1 MQSSAQHVSAAR
13 RTERP
18 AAMPLPLH
26 QVVPVRLSDS
36 RIPAA
41 ADNKLET
48 VTNTTLCQVGTR
60 GRQATRH
67 SELNH

>member
-1 MQSSAQHVSAAR
+1 MP

-41 ADNKLET
+41 AENKLET
-48 VTNTTLCQVGTR
+48 VTNTTLCQVGDT
-60 GRQATRH
+60 GTGPASH
-67 SELNH
+67 ASFGA

>member
-1 MQSSAQHVSAAR
+1 
-13 RTERP
+13 
-18 AAMPLPLH
+18 MPLPLH

-41 ADNKLET
+41 AENKLET
-48 VTNTTLCQVGTR
+48 VTNTTLCQVGDT
-60 GRQATRH
+60 GTGPALATRH

>member
-1 MQSSAQHVSAAR
+1 MSAAR

-48 VTNTTLCQVGTR
+48 VTNTTLCQVGDT
-60 GRQATRH
+60 GNGPSSHA
-67 SELNH
+67 SFGA

>member
-1 MQSSAQHVSAAR
+1 
-13 RTERP
+13 
-18 AAMPLPLH
+18 MPLPLH

-41 ADNKLET
+41 AENKLET
-48 VTNTTLCQVGTR
+48 VTNTTLCQVGDT
-60 GRQATRH
+60 GTGPSSQQATPH

>member
-1 MQSSAQHVSAAR
+1 MSAAR

-48 VTNTTLCQVGTR
+48 VTNTTLCQVGYT
-60 GRQATRH
+60 GTGSASH
-67 SELNH
+67 ASFGA

>member
-1 MQSSAQHVSAAR
+1 
-13 RTERP
+13 
-18 AAMPLPLH
+18 MPLPLH

-48 VTNTTLCQVGTR
+48 VTNTTLCQVGDT
-60 GRQATRH
+60 GTGPASQSHA
-67 SELNH
+67 SFGD

>member
-1 MQSSAQHVSAAR
+1 
-13 RTERP
+13 
-18 AAMPLPLH
+18 MPLPLH

-48 VTNTTLCQVGTR
+48 VTNTTLCQVGDT
-60 GRQATRH
+60 GTALTGPSSH
-67 SELNH
+67 ASFGA